1 MKYALSL
8 AEKGLV
14 PDALI
19 RAGIRKL
26 LRHRLEEINPGNCE
40 ERSKLLQ
47 RFLQQMRE
55 SPIALH
61 TQEANDQ
68 HYELPPEFF
77 EKVLGKHLKYS
88 SCYYANGD
96 ESLDQAEAAMLELYG
111 ERAELAEGQDILELG
126 CGWGSLT
133 LWMAERY
140 RNSRITAVSNSAP
153 QRHFINARCA
163 ERGLDNVEVI
173 TCDMNEFRAE
183 GHYDR
188 IVSVEMFE
196 HLRNYRAMLQRA
208 NSWLKDD
215 GKLFIHIFV
224 HSRHPYLF
232 EVKSEDDWMS
242 KYFFTGGMMP
252 SDDLLHYL
260 QEDLSL
266 ESHWRVSGS
275 HYGRTAR
282 HWLEKLDAQ
291 RSEILQIFAKTYGA
305 DKSGIWLER
314 WRMFFMSCEELF
326 GFDDG
331 QEWWVA
337 HYLMAKR
344 PVVSRPDDSHEDQ
357 LALAV

>member
-344 PVVSRPDDSHEDQ
+344 PVISRPDDSHEDQ

>member
-196 HLRNYRAMLQRA
+196 HLRNYSAMLQRA

>member
-196 HLRNYRAMLQRA
+196 HLRNYSAMLQRA

-242 KYFFTGGMMP
+242 KYFFTGGMMH

-344 PVVSRPDDSHEDQ
+344 PVISRPDDSHEDQ

>member
-291 RSEILQIFAKTYGA
+291 RDEILQIFAKTYGA
-305 DKSGIWLER
+305 NQSGIWLER

-326 GFDDG
+326 GFAEG

-337 HYLMAKR
+337 HYLMSKR
-344 PVVSRPDDSHEDQ
+344 PVISRPDDSHEDQ

>member
-331 QEWWVA
+331 KEWWVA

>member
-40 ERSKLLQ
+40 ERSKLLS

-344 PVVSRPDDSHEDQ
+344 PVISRPDDSHEDQ

>member
-40 ERSKLLQ
+40 ERSKLLS

-68 HYELPPEFF
+68 HYELPPAFF

-344 PVVSRPDDSHEDQ
+344 PVISRPDDSHEDQ